1 MKSFAKI
8 LCILLALMMLLPTLA
23 SCGDGGDDTTAPS
36 AQTTAPKDEDETGRN
51 AVKDNVPTD
60 VSYGGEEVTF
70 FQRDGSNLWK
80 YEIACEDLINDKLYD
95 AIHYRN
101 IDVETR
107 LGVKI
112 NVVRQTYTVNKADW
126 DNTLSTS
133 VLTNT
138 GDYDGAAIYAS
149 QSSPLAKD
157 GIFLDLNTVSQEYGN
172 GYIELSKPWW
182 NQTLV
187 NELTAFGAL
196 YFLAGDALISNTA
209 QGYCLFFNKDMFN
222 ERFPEDKADNL
233 YATVKDGTW
242 TIDKLINYV
251 SQVWDDLNSNGVIDD
266 GDVMGW
272 TAKGGTA
279 DGGMDAWM
287 YAMNLNVTKTNEY
300 GEPEI
305 SIIYDANTVPA
316 YELVKKLHT
325 GNDGAYGSS
334 GLDAKLTETYFEN
347 GNVLFAKVYLDSG
360 SNLRESTVT
369 YGVLPLPKY
378 NEDQDNYRTIFC
390 NNSSFFVLCSNL
402 SEEKAEMMSA
412 VLELLAATSYK
423 QVTPTYYSTVL
434 QGMYSKDQPDAEMYD
449 LILSSFVADFGL
461 AYGTR
466 SISNINHLFR
476 NVTASY
482 DIQSTIDSNKAAYE
496 AALASLLEALE
507 AIA

>member
-1 MKSFAKI
+1 M
-8 LCILLALMMLLPTLA
+8 ALMMLVPMLVA
-23 SCGDGGDDTTAPS
+23 CGGGENETTAPS
-36 AQTTAPKDEDETGRN
+36 VQTTAPTDNDEETGRN
-51 AVKDNVPTD
+51 AIKDNAPTGAL
-60 VSYGGEEVTF
+60 YGGETVTF
-70 FQRDGSNLWK
+70 FQRDNNDLYK
-80 YEIACEDLINDKLYD
+80 YEIACEELLNDKLYD

-112 NVVRQTYTVNKADW
+112 KTIGQPYTVGKAEW

-157 GIFLDLNTVSQEYGN
+157 GIFLDLNTVSVEYGN

-187 NELTAFGAL
+187 NELTVYGAL
-196 YFLAGDALISNTA
+196 HFLAGDALITNTA

-222 ERFPEDKADNL
+222 ERFPDDKAAHL
-233 YATVKDGTW
+233 YSTVHDGKW

-251 SQVWDDLNSNGVIDD
+251 SQVWSDSNSNGVIDD
-266 GDVMGW
+266 GDTMGW
-272 TAKGGTA
+272 SARGGPA
-279 DGGMDAWM
+279 DGGMDSWM
-287 YAMNLNVTKTNEY
+287 YAMGLNVATMNEY

-305 SIIYDANTVPA
+305 SVIYDANTIPA
-316 YELVKKLHT
+316 YELVRKLHS

-334 GLDAKLTETYFEN
+334 GLTAPLTDSIFEN
-347 GNVLFAKVYLDSG
+347 GKVLFIRHYLNAG
-360 SNLRESTVT
+360 SDFRESTVN

-378 NEDQDNYRTIFC
+378 NEDQDDYRTIFC

-402 SEEKAEMMSA
+402 DEDRAEMMSA
-412 VLELLAATSYK
+412 VLEVLAATSYK
-423 QVTPTYYSTVL
+423 QVTPAYYSTVL

-449 LILSSFVADFGL
+449 LILKSFVADFGL
-461 AYGTR
+461 AYGTK
-466 SISNINHLFR
+466 SIGNINRLFR
-476 NVTASY
+476 DVTTTF
-482 DIQSTIDSNKAAYE
+482 DIQSFIDSNKTAYDS
-496 AALASLLEALE
+496 ALAELLLALE